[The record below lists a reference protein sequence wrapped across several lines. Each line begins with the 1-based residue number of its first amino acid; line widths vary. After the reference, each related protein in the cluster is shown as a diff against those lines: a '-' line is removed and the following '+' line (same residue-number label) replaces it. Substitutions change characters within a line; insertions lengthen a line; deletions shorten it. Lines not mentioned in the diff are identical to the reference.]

1 MNRVHGSPYD
11 RGSADCYYGR
21 LRFPHKGG
29 VGGGSGPRIPM
40 HMLSDQEINEYHQG
54 YDDQEASGEKKDW
67 R

>member
-21 LRFPHKGG
+21 SRFPHKGS
-29 VGGGSGPRIPM
+29 VGGGSGPRVEE
-40 HMLSDQEINEYHQG
+40 LTAEEIVEYHKG
-54 YDDQEASGEKKDW
+54 YDDQEESGEKKDW